1 MYLLSSIPG
10 YVYDWTMSKKVVID
24 ELQVGGF
31 INTEETRDCL
41 RISVSL
47 WFLNVAFYVPVWFQV
62 SMGRGN
68 LETLWQDKQ
77 LTNEK
82 IA

>member
-10 YVYDWTMSKKVVID
+10 YVYDWTMSKKVAID

-41 RISVSL
+41 RISVSV
-47 WFLNVAFYVPVWFQV
+47 WFLNVAFYVPVWFHV